1 MGNKI
6 IYWLF
11 HLSLLI
17 DSNQNLK
24 IIRIREQLFIDIH
37 LGGKNFGIKQN
48 KPLIQTYI
56 DMHISHD
63 EKHRESIDFGINL
76 LKKTVIICQ
85 KYIYQLDIYITWKH
99 TLPLTI
105 SQPQ

>member
-1 MGNKI
+1 
-6 IYWLF
+6 
-11 HLSLLI
+11 
-17 DSNQNLK
+17 
-24 IIRIREQLFIDIH
+24 
-37 LGGKNFGIKQN
+37 
-48 KPLIQTYI
+48 
-56 DMHISHD
+56 MHISHD